1 MSTQNGNKWT
11 LHFTLWG
18 IPVEIQ
24 PSSWVVL
31 ALLGGAFGIS
41 DGNSLIQ
48 VLIFVAA
55 GMLCILAH
63 EFGHVLVMRKFTGL
77 TSSITVAMLGATSS
91 VHASARTR
99 KEYFLWTLAGP
110 VGGLIPGLAAAL
122 LLGLQAM
129 APLAGFSFLC
139 CSPFGISM
147 PTSAEASMVEA
158 IRQGYLSITA
168 LQIYA
173 TVMSISVWWTIFN
186 LLPILPMDGGHLLET
201 ATNNRKLTTQI
212 GMVLAGA
219 LALLSISAGMW
230 FGMLIM
236 GYFAYINWQI
246 YQSVR

>member
-63 EFGHVLVMRKFTGL
+63 EFGHALTMRKFTGL
-77 TSSITVAMLGATSS
+77 TPCITVAMLGATSS
-91 VHASARTR
+91 VQVGARTR

-147 PTSAEASMVEA
+147 PTSAEASIVEA

-186 LLPILPMDGGHLLET
+186 LLPILG
-201 ATNNRKLTTQI
+201 
-212 GMVLAGA
+212 VSGA
-219 LALLSISAGMW
+219 S
-230 FGMLIM
+230 
-236 GYFAYINWQI
+236 
-246 YQSVR
+246 